1 MHFSTFFLAYVKKKQ
16 YLCSD
21 FCIVRNMGRI
31 LAIDFGSRRSGI
43 AVTDPLRITA
53 GALATIPTHTLLEWL
68 TDYFAKET
76 VDEVIIGQPKQMS
89 GEESASMQQIRPFM
103 NAFRKR
109 FPNMPLVPYD
119 ERFTSVLAHKAML
132 DGGLRKKA
140 RQDKATV
147 DRIAACII
155 LQGYLESV
163 KS

>member
-1 MHFSTFFLAYVKKKQ
+1 M
-16 YLCSD
+16 
-21 FCIVRNMGRI
+21 
-31 LAIDFGSRRSGI
+31 AIDFGTRRTGL

-53 GALATIPTHTLLEWL
+53 GPLATVSTHTLLDWL
-68 TDYFAKET
+68 ADYFSREA
-76 VDEVIIGQPKQMS
+76 VDEVVIGHPKQMS

-103 NAFRKR
+103 AAFRTR
-109 FPNMPLVPYD
+109 FPDKPLVQYD

-147 DRIAACII
+147 DRVAACII
-155 LQGYLESV
+155 LEGYLETI